1 MRKTAILSLCILFA
15 AGAYCQDAPPPHT
28 KAEVIARWEQG
39 RPLFKDWQNMETYA
53 DLNSPFVVGEPKA
66 AYIDDG
72 LRMLNFLRY
81 LSGMPDDVR
90 IDRDL
95 NYKSQVLT
103 AINTMNDVNSHDPE
117 KPAGMPK
124 ELYDIGF
131 AVGHECNLQYAVSR
145 GWLHPNAVDSEI
157 KNWGPFPMLAQYRR
171 YELARMTLDCW
182 ADSDYRN
189 VAKIQHRRNL
199 MRPEIAKVGYGY
211 IDTYE
216 EMYMD
221 EDEAAD
227 ALGEADRDADQIP
240 YWRHLR
246 QYMAS
251 YVLDDSRTSIPD
263 YDYYAWPSRGY
274 FPLQFWNYGRGFY
287 PWSVTL
293 NPAKYSAPDP
303 NALTAELTDAKGS
316 FKISLDK
323 STRLGEYAMIGDF
336 DIDGSG
342 KLKPFLYYV
351 PGTAHWQPMIHFFPG
366 ESRLPEAQ
374 AGDRYRVK
382 IQGLKDKQGK
392 TVTISYWVEFLD
404 LPNAAWIL
412 EPYSEN

>member
-1 MRKTAILSLCILFA
+1 MRTSAILSLCLLVA
-15 AGAYCQDAPPPHT
+15 AGASGQDASPPRT
-28 KAEVIARWEQG
+28 KAEVIARWEKG
-39 RPLFKDWQNMETYA
+39 RPLFRDWQNRATYA
-53 DLNSPFVVGEPKA
+53 DLNSPFVVGEPRA

-81 LSGMPDDVR
+81 LAGMPDDAR

-117 KPAGMPK
+117 RPEGMPK

-131 AVGHECNLQYAVSR
+131 AVGHACNLQYAVSR
-145 GWLHPNAVDSEI
+145 GYLHPNAVGSEI
-157 KNWGPFPMLAQYRR
+157 EGWGPFPMLAQYRR

-182 ADSDYRN
+182 ADSDSRN
-189 VAKIQHRRNL
+189 LAKIQHRRNL

-216 EMYMD
+216 EAYMD
-221 EDEAAD
+221 EDEAED
-227 ALGEADRDADQIP
+227 ALGQAVWDEGMTP

-251 YVLDDSRTSIPD
+251 YVLDDSRASIPD
-263 YDYYAWPSRGY
+263 YDYFAWPSRGY
-274 FPLQFWNYGRGFY
+274 FPLQFWNYGRGLY

-303 NALTAELTDAKGS
+303 NALAVELSDAAGS
-316 FKISLDK
+316 FKIVLNK
-323 STRLGEYAMIGDF
+323 TTRLREYGMIGAY
-336 DIDGSG
+336 DIDDSDAV
-342 KLKPFLYYV
+342 KPFLHYV

-366 ESRLPEAQ
+366 ENRLPEAR

-382 IQGLKDKQGK
+382 IQGLKDRQGK
-392 TVTISYWVEFLD
+392 AVTISYWVEFLD

-412 EPYSEN
+412 EPSFDN